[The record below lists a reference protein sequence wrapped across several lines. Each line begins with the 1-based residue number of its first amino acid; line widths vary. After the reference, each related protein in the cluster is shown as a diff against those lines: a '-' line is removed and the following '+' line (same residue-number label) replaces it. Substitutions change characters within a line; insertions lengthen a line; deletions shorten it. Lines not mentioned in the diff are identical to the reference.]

1 VTEALQD
8 DRYLPVGYRK
18 DNAEIYSLDF
28 RQVYC
33 CLIAGLR
40 RSGKTS
46 LLRLLIREALKKDCA
61 GIALIDLSGKLKDL
75 QGLSGLKLVTDH
87 DAMYDYCMNDL
98 TPVFQERNRKKH
110 ELIDQGLEEE
120 DYYEAM
126 ASFKPVFVFISDL
139 VLFMK
144 EVYADTR
151 NMKGF
156 METLFRKGE
165 DHKISFIAA
174 LPLENRAE
182 AAGYEAFS
190 LFTQYRTG
198 IHMGGNLSQDPY
210 LSFDTVGF
218 REQSKAE
225 LPGIAVVP
233 EMATADQALKLV
245 VPYAPRVK
253 K

>member
-1 VTEALQD
+1 
-8 DRYLPVGYRK
+8 
-18 DNAEIYSLDF
+18 
-28 RQVYC
+28 
-33 CLIAGLR
+33 
-40 RSGKTS
+40 
-46 LLRLLIREALKKDCA
+46 
-61 GIALIDLSGKLKDL
+61 
-75 QGLSGLKLVTDH
+75 
-87 DAMYDYCMNDL
+87 MYDYCMNDL

-198 IHMGGNLSQDPY
+198 DSHGREPLTGSVSVLRHSRIQGAVKGGTSRYRRGSGDGDGGPGAQTGR
-210 LSFDTVGF
+210 SV
-218 REQSKAE
+218 RAE
-225 LPGIAVVP
+225 G
-233 EMATADQALKLV
+233 
-245 VPYAPRVK
+245 
-253 K
+253 